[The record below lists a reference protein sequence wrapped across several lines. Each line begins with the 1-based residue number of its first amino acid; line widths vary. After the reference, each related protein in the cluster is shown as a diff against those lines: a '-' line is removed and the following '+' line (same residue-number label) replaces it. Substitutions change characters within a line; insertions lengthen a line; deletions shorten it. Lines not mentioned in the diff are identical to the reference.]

1 MRRDLHR
8 LSSEQ
13 FDVLIVGGGA
23 TGAFAARD
31 AALRGLSVA
40 LVEARDFASAT
51 SAHNSKLAHGGLR
64 YLRNLEFSL
73 VRESLRER
81 RNLMR
86 MAPHLVRPLPFLLPL
101 HGAGIVERAR
111 LKAGLALYDLLS
123 FDRNRLDDPSQHLPR
138 HRWLD
143 AKAALEREPVLGGDQ
158 GGKSLEGAFEYHDA
172 QMYSPERI
180 VLENLLDA
188 DAHGAAIANYV
199 AADRLIQRDGNVE
212 GCAVHDTL
220 TGAGFDIRAR
230 TVLVAA
236 GPWADL
242 FLEQATGA
250 PASHRLIRS
259 KGIHL
264 LVPQIAAS
272 ALTIEA
278 GSGHLFALPW
288 RGHTLL
294 ATTDTEFS
302 GDPASVAVS
311 ESDIESFLDNWRRY
325 LPAAKLDRVE
335 FFYAGLRP
343 LVRDGSPKK
352 GTGNSYNV
360 SRRAELVDH
369 GAESGPDGLF
379 SALGGKYTTS
389 RALAETITDALARK
403 LEKKTAACAT
413 AATPLPGGRFESFD
427 AMVKGFQ
434 KTWPG
439 IASLRNMAHM
449 LGARLPEALKG
460 ARLTDLVPFKP
471 SGDTPAQVR
480 FALEFEM
487 ALTLEDM
494 VMRRTSIGQFGRPD
508 AAVLASIAAQMAAHL
523 GWTPEKTQSEIAGL
537 DRLFRVSAP

>member
-1 MRRDLHR
+1 MQRDLHR
-8 LSSEQ
+8 LSSQ
-13 FDVLIVGGGA
+13 NFDVLIVGGGA

-64 YLRNLEFSL
+64 YLRNLEISL

-81 RNLMR
+81 RSLMR

-101 HGAGIVERAR
+101 YGAGLIERTK
-111 LKAGLALYDLLS
+111 LKAGLTLYDLLS
-123 FDRNRLDDPSQHLPR
+123 YDRNRLDDPAQHLPG
-138 HRWLD
+138 HRWL
-143 AKAALEREPVLGGDQ
+143 KPSAALEREPVLAGDRF
-158 GGKSLEGAFEYHDA
+158 EGAFEYYDA

-188 DAHGAAIANYV
+188 HAHGAAIANYV
-199 AADRLIQRDGNVE
+199 AAGKLLLREGKVE
-212 GCAVHDTL
+212 GCIVRDTI
-220 TGAGFDIRAR
+220 TGDSFDIRAR

-242 FLEQATGA
+242 FLEQATGEA
-250 PASHRLIRS
+250 AAHKLIRS

-264 LVPQIAAS
+264 LVPQISGA

-302 GDPASVAVS
+302 GDPATVGVN
-311 ESDIESFLDNWRRY
+311 ENDIDDFLATFRKY
-325 LPAAKLDRVE
+325 LPAASLPRDGVE

-343 LVRDGSPKK
+343 LVSDGSPKK
-352 GTGNSYNV
+352 ETKDSYNV
-360 SRRAELVDH
+360 SRRAELVNH
-369 GAESGPDGLF
+369 GAEGGPDGLF

-389 RALAETITDALARK
+389 RGLAETVTDALVKK
-403 LEKKTAACAT
+403 LEKKAAACAT
-413 AATPLPGGRFESFD
+413 ATTPLPGGRFERFED
-427 AMVKGFQ
+427 MVKGFL

-460 ARLTDLVPFKP
+460 ARLADLVPLGP

-480 FALEFEM
+480 FALEQEM
-487 ALTLEDM
+487 TVTLEDM
-494 VMRRTSIGQFGRPD
+494 VMRRTSLGQFGRPD
-508 AAVLASIAAQMAAHL
+508 SAALEKVAGMMAAHL
-523 GWTPEKTQSEIAGL
+523 GWTADKKAVEIASL
-537 DRLFRVSAP
+537 DRLYRVAP

>member
-1 MRRDLHR
+1 MQRALSR

-13 FDVLIVGGGA
+13 FDCLIVGGGA

-31 AALRGLSVA
+31 AALRGLSVG

-81 RNLMR
+81 LGLMR

-101 HGAGIVERAR
+101 YGAGLIERTK
-111 LKAGLALYDLLS
+111 LKAGLTLYDLLS
-123 FDRNRLDDPSQHLPR
+123 YDRNRLEDPSQHLPG
-138 HRWLD
+138 HRWLSP
-143 AKAALEREPVLGGDQ
+143 KAALDREPVLAGD
-158 GGKSLEGAFEYHDA
+158 GFEGAFEYTDA

-188 DAHGAAIANYV
+188 DAHGTAIANYV
-199 AADRLIQRDGNVE
+199 SAEKLLLRNGKVE
-212 GCAVHDTL
+212 GCTARDAL
-220 TGAGFDIRAR
+220 TGNSFDIRAR

-242 FLEQATGA
+242 FLEQATGEA
-250 PASHRLIRS
+250 AAHKLIRS

-264 LVPQIAAS
+264 LVPQIAAA

-294 ATTDTEFS
+294 ATTDTPFT
-302 GDPASVAVS
+302 GDPATVAVS
-311 ESDIESFLDNWRRY
+311 ESDIEGFLATFRKY
-325 LPAAKLDRVE
+325 LPAAPLDAVE

-343 LVRDGSPKK
+343 LVSDGSKD
-352 GTGNSYNV
+352 SYNV
-360 SRRAELVDH
+360 SRRAELVNH
-369 GAESGPDGLF
+369 GAEGGPDGLF

-389 RALAETITDALARK
+389 RGLAETIADALVKK
-403 LEKKTAACAT
+403 LEKKAAPCAT
-413 AATPLPGGRFESFD
+413 ATTPLPGGRFERFD
-427 AMVKGFQ
+427 DMVKGFQ

-439 IASLRNMAHM
+439 ISSLRNMAHM
-449 LGARLPEALKG
+449 LGARLPLALKG

-471 SGDTPAQVR
+471 SGDTPAQIR
-480 FALEFEM
+480 FALEQEM
-487 ALTLEDM
+487 AVTLEDM
-494 VMRRTSIGQFGRPD
+494 VMRRTAIGQFGRPA
-508 AAVLASIAAQMAAHL
+508 AAVLEKVAALMAEHH
-523 GWTPEKTQSEIAGL
+523 GWSPEKKTAEIASL
-537 DRLFRVSAP
+537 DRIYRVAT

>member
-1 MRRDLHR
+1 MQRALSR
-8 LSSEQ
+8 LSSEN

-31 AALRGLSVA
+31 CALRGLSVA

-64 YLRNLEFSL
+64 YLRNLEISL

-81 RNLMR
+81 RHLMA

-101 HGAGIVERAR
+101 YGAGLLERAK
-111 LKAGLALYDLLS
+111 LKAGLTLYDLLS
-123 FDRNRLDDPSQHLPR
+123 YDRNRLEDPAQHLPG
-138 HRWLD
+138 HRWLN
-143 AKAALEREPVLGGDQ
+143 AKTALEREPVLAGAQ
-158 GGKSLEGAFEYHDA
+158 EGKSFEGAFEYYDA

-199 AADRLIQRDGNVE
+199 SADRLLLRDGKLE
-212 GCAVHDTL
+212 GCAVHETL
-220 TGAGFDIRAR
+220 AGTCFDIRAR

-242 FLEQATGA
+242 FLEQATGQA
-250 PASHRLIRS
+250 AAHKLIRS

-264 LVPQIAAS
+264 LVPEIAKA

-288 RGHTLL
+288 RGSTLL

-302 GDPASVAVS
+302 GDPATVAVS
-311 ESDIESFLDNWRRY
+311 ESDIENFLATFRKY
-325 LPAAKLDRVE
+325 LPAAALGPVE

-343 LVRDGSPKK
+343 LVSDGSPKNQTK
-352 GTGNSYNV
+352 NSYNV

-369 GAESGPDGLF
+369 GAEGGPDGLF

-389 RALAETITDALARK
+389 RGLAETVTDALVRK
-403 LEKKTAACAT
+403 LEKKAGPCITGI
-413 AATPLPGGRFESFD
+413 TPLPGGRFERFD
-427 AMVKGFQ
+427 EMVKGFQ

-439 IASLRNMAHM
+439 ISSLRNMAHM

-460 ARLTDLVPFKP
+460 ARLTDLVPLGP
-471 SGDTPAQVR
+471 SGDTPAQIR
-480 FALEFEM
+480 FALETEM

-494 VMRRTSIGQFGRPD
+494 VMRRTAIGQFGRPD
-508 AAVLASIAAQMAAHL
+508 PAVLEKVAAIMATQL
-523 GWTPEKTQSEIAGL
+523 GWNDDKKAGEIASL
-537 DRLFRVSAP
+537 DRLYRVAA